1 MNANNDYSLPQAPIQ
16 PRGDLRMMLRN
27 HVVRRSLDYMGA
39 ADTRR
44 QRAIESGSLED
55 YKSRIRNAVL
65 DVHGILPAGPGME
78 RPRAV
83 QVSTHEKEGY
93 RIENVLFESFPG
105 WEVNATVY
113 VPLDFRP
120 PFRAVVVPVGHSGK
134 QFPNYQLPCQFFA
147 RAGFLAVTF
156 DPPGQ
161 AGEKQTGND
170 HFRDGVRC
178 YLVGETSSRYF
189 VADALRCID
198 YLETR
203 DDADLSSGVAM
214 TGVSGGGTT
223 TIFSGVIDPRITV
236 TGPSCC
242 LSPLEDLAIRQCY
255 SACPEGRM
263 WRRYADGI
271 DYVDIIGATAPKPT
285 LVMAGKGDEVFRIED
300 TTALAETA
308 RKLFRAGGWEDRFE
322 FFADDS
328 GHAYTL
334 VQAERFVA
342 FMDRWLEPGEVDSK
356 PERPELPSD
365 SFHMNPEAEL
375 QCRPRQDVNMRTLSL
390 ARAKSLRV
398 ERTKNEADVGRAA
411 ADLCRWTSDTVGKV
425 ESEVGAPFRAW
436 VHDMHQVRLVTETD
450 IELHGSLL
458 VPADRICAPT
468 LLHVDDRGR
477 NRLLVAGGLMSRVIR
492 FVDRVNPSYACFTVD
507 LRGWGDT
514 RPTMLPFEIP
524 SWGSTDRFF
533 AYSTAALGDGT
544 LQMQVRDGLTALAF
558 LREHAKTR
566 DCPVIVTGCGLG
578 GIVAAHVAA
587 IDRKV
592 AGVVI
597 WDSLRAFEDLL
608 RADDSLW
615 SPDAFM
621 PGVLEQYDIPELLA
635 SMSCPVRCINP
646 LDAMM
651 KPFSEPDLLE
661 LKRSVGDHARIEN
674 GDEDTIC
681 AALQE
686 LLAAADAS

>member
-1 MNANNDYSLPQAPIQ
+1 MNVNHEISLPQASIP
-16 PRGDLRMMLRN
+16 PRCDLRMMLRN
-27 HVVRRSLDYMGA
+27 HVVRRSLACMQE
-39 ADTRR
+39 ADR
-44 QRAIESGSLED
+44 QRQAVIDSGD
-55 YKSRIRNAVL
+55 YEPYRQRIRDWV
-65 DVHGILPAGPGME
+65 VRTHAGMPVGPETTPPETRM
-78 RPRAV
+78 
-83 QVSTHEKEGY
+83 VSSFEKEGY
-93 RIENVLFESFPG
+93 RIENVLFDSFPG

-113 VPLDFRP
+113 VPLNFQP

-134 QFPNYQLPCQFFA
+134 QFPNYQLPCQYFA
-147 RAGFLAVTF
+147 RAGYLAITF

-170 HFRDGVRC
+170 HFRDGVRS

-198 YLETR
+198 YLGTR
-203 DDADLSSGVAM
+203 DDVDPGPGVAM

-223 TIFSGVIDPRITV
+223 TIFSGIIDPRIAV

-300 TTALAETA
+300 TTALAGMA
-308 RKLFRAGGWEDRFE
+308 RNLYRVGGWEDRFD
-322 FFADDS
+322 FFADES

-342 FMDRWLEPGEVDSK
+342 FMDRWLGTSEPQSK
-356 PERPELPSD
+356 PERRPWPTESYRLNPEPEL
-365 SFHMNPEAEL
+365 H
-375 QCRPRQDVNMRTLSL
+375 CHPRQDVNMRTLSL
-390 ARAKSLRV
+390 ARAESLRRV
-398 ERTKNEADVGRAA
+398 RMKAGVDLGRAA
-411 ADLCRWTSDTVGKV
+411 AEKCLWKPDIERAVA
-425 ESEVGAPFRAW
+425 SEVGAPFRAW
-436 VHDMHQVRLVTETD
+436 IHDMHQVRLIRETD

-458 VPADRICAPT
+458 VPSDRVHAPIV
-468 LLHVDDRGR
+468 LHFDEHGR
-477 NRLLVAGGLMSRVIR
+477 NRLLEAGGFLSRVIR
-492 FVDRVNPSYACFTVD
+492 FVDRVNPSFTCFSVD

-544 LQMQVRDGLTALAF
+544 MQMRVRDGLTALAF
-558 LREHAKTR
+558 LRGFERTL

-587 IDRKV
+587 IDREA

-597 WDSLRAFEDLL
+597 WDTLRAFEDLL
-608 RADDSLW
+608 RADDSRW
-615 SPDAFM
+615 SPEAFM
-621 PGVLEQYDIPELLA
+621 PGVLECYDIPELLN
-635 SMSCPVRCINP
+635 SVSCPVHWINP
-646 LDAMM
+646 LDAM
-651 KPFSEPDLLE
+651 KERFEEGE
-661 LKRSVGDHARIEN
+661 LKSLAEAIGDGAEVMN
-674 GDEDTIC
+674 GDEETVC
-681 AALQE
+681 AALLG
-686 LLAAADAS
+686 LLDAVDDG